1 MRTITLFEN
10 SVDYTAGWHEL
21 TIATAKYGKSNDTP
35 VLDITFEGYP
45 DNFNMR
51 TWAKHNEKTNEEW
64 RIARLFRFANAGIT
78 EVLEEDGKKRI
89 ALNDDADQLVGK
101 KLNVLFYKEP
111 VKIDGEERQY
121 SRAYSTPAP
130 TVFTNQAESYDEDAV
145 GRFKVKAEEQFA
157 NYGKGTLSTNGTVVS
172 SEKELVTADDE
183 DLPF

>member
-1 MRTITLFEN
+1 MRTITLFES

-21 TIATAKYGKSNDTP
+21 TIATAKYGRSNDTP

-51 TWAKHNEKTNEEW
+51 TWAKHNDKTNEEW

-101 KLNVLFYKEP
+101 KLNILFYKEA
-111 VKIDGEERQY
+111 VTMDGEERQF
-121 SRAYSTPAP
+121 SRAWNNPAP
-130 TVFTNQAESYDEDAV
+130 TVFSNQAESYDEDSV
-145 GRFKVKAEEQFA
+145 LRLKTKAEEQFV
-157 NYGKGTLSTNGTVVS
+157 NYGKGTLSTNGTKKHT
-172 SEKELVTADDE
+172 ERELAVAEDD

>member
-10 SVDYTAGWHEL
+10 SADYTVGWHEL
-21 TIATAKYGKSNDTP
+21 TVATAKYGKSNDTP

-111 VKIDGEERQY
+111 VTIDGEERQY
-121 SRAYSTPAP
+121 SRVYSTPAP
-130 TVFTNQAESYDEDAV
+130 TIFSNEAESYDKDAV
-145 GRFKVKAEEQFA
+145 NRFKVKAEDQFA
-157 NYGKGTLSTNGTVVS
+157 NYGKGSISTNGVGHHN
-172 SEKELVTADDE
+172 EKLAVAEDE